1 MAFPEFFDA
10 VPRIRVRDPLAQFLG
25 AAAEGV
31 FEYGY
36 VDAVKLAAHSC
47 PTVAAAYLLTRA
59 ALRAL
64 YPDALPERGG
74 VRVELRA
81 DRLDGVT
88 GVTANVI
95 GLLTGAADA
104 TGFKGL
110 GGRFDRRGLLVFG
123 ADLSTQL
130 RFTRADTG
138 AAVGASA
145 RLDRLPADPR
155 LSALVQRCVAGLAS
169 GEEATLFHALWQG
182 RVERLAVGH
191 ADDPEIFVVER

>member
-36 VDAVKLAAHSC
+36 VDAVKLAGHSC

-74 VRVELRA
+74 VRVELQGRFA
-81 DRLDGVT
+81 DDGWAG
-88 GVTANVI
+88 GVDH
-95 GLLTGAADA
+95 GGAAPP
-104 TGFKGL
+104 G
-110 GGRFDRRGLLVFG
+110 
-123 ADLSTQL
+123 
-130 RFTRADTG
+130 
-138 AAVGASA
+138 
-145 RLDRLPADPR
+145 
-155 LSALVQRCVAGLAS
+155 
-169 GEEATLFHALWQG
+169 
-182 RVERLAVGH
+182 
-191 ADDPEIFVVER
+191 